1 MVKMQNNSLSSKLSI
16 IQPLLVKYFEEKE
29 RIEQGII
36 REGRVP
42 KAICSLCE
50 GYSTKRWIEPFS
62 KDEERDVSQFV
73 QSMKENKISSIN
85 RLINLERIVYPS
97 SRISICTSQEFGRK
111 KPEPTNKGLNRYT
124 YRISEFKK
132 RTFCP
137 QEFKK
142 ILERFDR
149 IVSCAHFEVDSG
161 EVVHLVIKWK
171 SSEQLKIEYDEGRLR
186 YDVLFLCCTGCKADI
201 EKRGCVGG
209 VRKDGFIYTKRCDLD
224 FLLLEKILKEAGLS
238 FELGHRYG
246 LLMERSSADF
256 YLKEHEI
263 LIILH
268 GQLYSYPERLEQRYE
283 AMISVLKPK
292 LIVCFGDKT
301 RIIELLGYDTN
312 VLVASEEGFYVCD
325 YTRPMEESLDKIIR
339 SVIEKLDD
347 YIEEMRGNEHD
358 RLIKAFEKLGQELG
372 YVPQREYSKH
382 GLRVDCVWYDRQGK
396 IRIAIEVETR
406 GGWKKDIVSTWELE
420 PQLSIIT
427 TYQKTDS
434 VPKAL
439 MDFAL
444 MRSIPH
450 KLLYINMET
459 KNAYLFNKQEIL
471 RRYSLKKKGEEERF
485 ALKKV

>member
-1 MVKMQNNSLSSKLSI
+1 MVKMQNNSLSSKLST
-16 IQPLLVKYFEEKE
+16 IQPLLVRYFEEKE

-97 SRISICTSQEFGRK
+97 SRISIYTSQEFGRK

-137 QEFKK
+137 KEFKK

-149 IVSCAHFEVDSG
+149 IVSCAHFDVDYG
-161 EVVHLVIKWK
+161 ESVHLVIKWK
-171 SSEQLKIEYDEGRLR
+171 GSEQFKVEYDEGRLR
-186 YDVLFLCCTGCKADI
+186 YDVLFLCCTECKAEI
-201 EKRGCVGG
+201 EKRGCVAG

-224 FLLLEKILKEAGLS
+224 FLLLQKILKEAGLS

-246 LLMERSSADF
+246 SLIERSSPDF
-256 YLKEHEI
+256 YLREHGI
-263 LIILH
+263 LVILNEPF
-268 GQLYSYPERLEQRYE
+268 SITERLEQQYE
-283 AMISVLKPK
+283 AMISALKPK
-292 LIVCFGDKT
+292 LIVFFGDKT
-301 RIIELLGYDTN
+301 KIIDLLGYDTN
-312 VLVASEEGFYVCD
+312 VLVASEEGFYAYD
-325 YTRPMEESLDKIIR
+325 HTRPVEESVG
-339 SVIEKLDD
+339 VIVNNIVEKLDN
-347 YIEEMRGNEHD
+347 YAEETRGNEHD
-358 RLIKAFEKLGQELG
+358 RLVKAFEKLGQELG
-372 YVPQREYSKH
+372 YVPQQEYSKH
-382 GLRVDCVWYDRQGK
+382 GLRVDCVWYDKQGK
-396 IRIAIEVETR
+396 IRVAIEVETR

-434 VPKAL
+434 VPRAL

-450 KLLYINMET
+450 KLFYINMET

-471 RRYSLKKKGEEERF
+471 RRYSLKKEGEEERF
-485 ALKKV
+485 ALKNV